1 MFQMDFFWNLTSRN
15 GKSIAF
21 SDENGDS
28 FSYSD
33 FQDNV
38 DKFATQLPA
47 KKSLV
52 LLKSSNNIKT
62 ITAYIACLQK
72 RHPVILVDSELDD
85 VLLNKI
91 VSVYNPNLLVNSE
104 YVEHRHSL
112 ELELHPELALML
124 STSGTTGSPKLVRLS
139 FSNLQSNAESITQY
153 LNICESDV
161 AITTMPLH
169 YSFGLS
175 LLNSHL
181 HTKAK
186 VVVTDKS
193 IMSRELWQLIQQ
205 HQVSSLSG
213 VPYFFQMLKKMKYE
227 RFNTQSVRY
236 LTQAGGKLDSE
247 TLTYFIERCKSKE
260 QSFVVMYGQTEA
272 TARIAYVPPDKLES
286 KQGSIGVPIPQGKL
300 CIKTEAGLLTS
311 EPHIEGELVYEG
323 PNVMLGYAS
332 ELADLKAGDQNKG
345 VLETGDLGFKDP
357 EGFYFI
363 TGRSKRFIKIFGLR
377 ISLDA
382 VDEIL
387 ASKSIVAASTG
398 SDDKLCIFIEE
409 SPELSMQDVRYLIS
423 STLKVNINSIQIIKI
438 DTIPRTPNGKIDS
451 KELKRLMESYEQS

>member
-1 MFQMDFFWNLTSRN
+1 MDFFWNLTSRN
-15 GKSIAF
+15 RERIAF
-21 SDENGDS
+21 SNESGDS

-38 DKFATQLPA
+38 DKFSTQLPA

-52 LLKSSNNIKT
+52 LLKSTNNIET

-72 RHPVILVDSELDD
+72 RHPIILVDAELDNA
-85 VLLNKI
+85 LLNKI
-91 VSVYNPNLLVNSE
+91 VSVYDPNLIVNSE
-104 YVEHRHSL
+104 HIEHRHSL
-112 ELELHPELALML
+112 ELELNSELALML

-139 FSNLQSNAESITQY
+139 YSNLQSNAESITQY
-153 LNICESDV
+153 LGIRDSDT

-181 HTKAK
+181 YSKAK
-186 VVVTDKS
+186 VVVTAKP
-193 IMSRELWQLIQQ
+193 IMSREFWQLIQQ

-236 LTQAGGKLDSE
+236 LTQAGGKLDSD
-247 TLTYFIERCKSKE
+247 TLAYFIELCKSKE
-260 QSFVVMYGQTEA
+260 QLFIVMYGQTEA
-272 TARIAYVPPDKLES
+272 TARIAYVPPDNLEL
-286 KQGSIGVPIPQGKL
+286 KQGSIGIPIPKGKL
-300 CIKTEAGLLTS
+300 CIKTEDGLLTS
-311 EPHIEGELVYEG
+311 ESHVEGELVYEG

-332 ELADLKAGDQNKG
+332 ELADLKAGDHNNG
-345 VLETGDLGFKDP
+345 VLETGDLGFKDS

-387 ASKSIVAASTG
+387 ASNGIIAASTG

-409 SPELSMQDVRYLIS
+409 SQDLKMQDIRHLIS
-423 STLKVNINSIQIIKI
+423 STLKININSIQTRTI

-451 KELKRLMESYEQS
+451 KELKRLMENYEQS